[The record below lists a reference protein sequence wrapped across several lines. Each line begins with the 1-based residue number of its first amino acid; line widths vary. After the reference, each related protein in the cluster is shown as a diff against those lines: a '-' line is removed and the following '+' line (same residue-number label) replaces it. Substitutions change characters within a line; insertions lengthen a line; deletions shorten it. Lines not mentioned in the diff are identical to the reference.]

1 MSLDLSVAGLMRA
14 LGLYRRP
21 RTVRHSGDIDLGHEF
36 RTPLNAVIGLSDA
49 LLRDE
54 SDPLTD
60 RQGQAVTEIRSAGRR
75 LLDLVEA
82 EIDPSGEAP
91 PASVSPMPVAP
102 GPVVPEPVVPGPG
115 VHEPAARLP
124 HAAPPAV
131 PSPANA
137 VERRRVDARRA
148 VADLW
153 NALAEPA
160 RMRRAVLAAPRTLTA
175 DGVMGDP
182 RALEAVLSAMAREAL
197 NGCRPGAVLAAEV
210 RRGRD
215 FVEIVI
221 AARQPLVPSRETGAA
236 GPFASGG
243 PDAAA
248 PFDAIDLTEARRLA
262 VAMNGQLEPGRL
274 SGRDQAEFGPGLV
287 LLLPPAGAARAVLSS
302 EGATAARPR
311 PILLYVEDH
320 PANVLLMRRVI
331 AALGD
336 FDLFIAETGGMG
348 LAMALDLRPD
358 LILLDINLPDLDGF
372 VVKTRLAGDATT
384 RAIPVIAVTANVS
397 PPDVRR
403 GREAGFF
410 AYVAKPLDV
419 PTFATALEAGLS
431 GAGSLHQA
439 VA

>member
-82 EIDPSGEAP
+82 EIDPSGEAAP
-91 PASVSPMPVAP
+91 TPVVP
-102 GPVVPEPVVPGPG
+102 GPVVHGPG

-131 PSPANA
+131 PFPANAVA

-160 RMRRAVLAAPRTLTA
+160 RIRRAVLAAPRTLTA

-248 PFDAIDLTEARRLA
+248 PFDAIDLNEARRLA

-372 VVKTRLAGDATT
+372 AVKTRLAGDATT